1 MSIARPTAHPTVW
14 VPDEAGLRDRCRS
27 YRSAFP
33 DADVVHVAPPY
44 LCGPVVRWVREE
56 GLGLEVRSTRELDL
70 AVAAGLPPGRILLHG
85 GAGSP
90 EALRAAVELGVGRIV
105 LDSASESA
113 RLAAL
118 VAPGTRQQVL
128 LSVLPGVGAGGRT
141 LAGPAGPRPGLCV
154 TDGSAQHAIARLVR
168 RPELELVGLSCQV
181 GAQPGTLKP
190 YLAAVRRMVG
200 LMARTREQHG
210 IQLRQLD
217 LGGET
222 GADGPVD
229 LAPPVLSALAHR
241 LRAELAHG
249 CAQAGLAVPRLT
261 LEPGREVTGPA
272 GATDD
277 RSFRTTADPMG

>member
-56 GLGLEVRSTRELDL
+56 GLGLEVRSTRELAL

-90 EALRAAVELGVGRIV
+90 EVLRAAVELGVGRIV

-128 LSVLPGVGAGGRT
+128 LSVLPGVGTGGRT

-210 IQLRQLD
+210 IQLKQLD
-217 LGGET
+217 LGGGSASEGRASLT
-222 GADGPVD
+222 
-229 LAPPVLSALAHR
+229 PPVLSALAHR

-249 CAQAGLAVPRLT
+249 CAQAGLAVPGLT

-272 GATDD
+272 GPTDD
-277 RSFRTTADPMG
+277 RSFRTTADPME